1 VTPPPVAL
9 SKFQKRISWEEI
21 DQSHLKDHLK
31 LCAQEDLA
39 SNGDLTSNL
48 CQIRGTGTADL
59 VARESMTVCGLPLLP
74 LIFQAFKISSIRV
87 ENFIQDGDNITSGSS
102 ITRLHGKQADILLTE
117 RTVLNFIQRLS
128 GVATTSNQYVSIL
141 DKENVGLLDT
151 RKTTPGLRIL
161 EKYATACGGGF
172 NHRMGLFDRI
182 LIKDNHLAAL
192 GISSIKDFSSFLSKV
207 KNNSDN
213 NLLEIEIDSIEYLET
228 AIDAG
233 VDAILLD
240 NFEPSEIRKAVSVND
255 NRVVIEASGGIS
267 LKSLDEF
274 AKTQPHFISTG
285 APIHT
290 SRWRDIGLD
299 WK

>member
-151 RKTTPGLRIL
+151 RKTTPGLRVL

-192 GISSIKDFSSFLSKV
+192 GISSIKDFSTFLSKV

>member
-1 VTPPPVAL
+1 MTPPPVAL

-151 RKTTPGLRIL
+151 RKTTPGLRVL

-192 GISSIKDFSSFLSKV
+192 GISSIKDFSTFLTKV

>member
-1 VTPPPVAL
+1 MTPPPFAL
-9 SKFQKRISWEEI
+9 NKFQKRISWEEI
-21 DQSHLKDHLK
+21 DQSHLIDHLR
-31 LCAQEDLA
+31 LCVQEELA
-39 SNGDLTSNL
+39 SYGDLTSNL
-48 CQIRGTGTADL
+48 CQIRGNGTAEL
-59 VARESMTVCGLPLLP
+59 VSREDMIVCGLPLVP

-87 ENFIQDGDNITSGSS
+87 ENFVQDGDKVAKGTSIS
-102 ITRLHGKQADILLTE
+102 RFYGKQAEILLTE

-128 GVATTSNQYVSIL
+128 GVATTSNLYVSIL
-141 DKENVGLLDT
+141 SKENVGLLDT
-151 RKTTPGLRIL
+151 RKTTPGLRVL

-192 GISSIKDFSSFLSKV
+192 GISSNKDLSTFLTEI
-207 KNNSDN
+207 KNNSAN
-213 NLLEIEIDSIEYLET
+213 NLLEIEIDSIGYLET

-233 VDAILLD
+233 VDAVLLD
-240 NFEPSEIRKAVSVND
+240 NFEPSEVRKAVLAND

-267 LKSLDEF
+267 LESLDEF
-274 AKTQPHFISTG
+274 AQTHPHFISTG

-290 SRWRDIGLD
+290 SRWLDIGLD

>member
-151 RKTTPGLRIL
+151 RKTTPGLRVL

>member
-31 LCAQEDLA
+31 LCAQEDLV

-87 ENFIQDGDNITSGSS
+87 ENFIQDGDIVTKGSS

-267 LKSLDEF
+267 LKSLNEF

>member
-1 VTPPPVAL
+1 MTPPPVAL

-87 ENFIQDGDNITSGSS
+87 ENFIQDGDIVTKGSS

-151 RKTTPGLRIL
+151 RKTTPGLRVL

>member
-192 GISSIKDFSSFLSKV
+192 GISSIKDFSTFLSKV

>member
-1 VTPPPVAL
+1 MTPPPVAL

-151 RKTTPGLRIL
+151 RKTTPGLRVL

-192 GISSIKDFSSFLSKV
+192 GISSIKDFSTFLTKV

-267 LKSLDEF
+267 LKSLNEF

>member
-1 VTPPPVAL
+1 
-9 SKFQKRISWEEI
+9 
-21 DQSHLKDHLK
+21 
-31 LCAQEDLA
+31 
-39 SNGDLTSNL
+39 
-48 CQIRGTGTADL
+48 
-59 VARESMTVCGLPLLP
+59 
-74 LIFQAFKISSIRV
+74 
-87 ENFIQDGDNITSGSS
+87 
-102 ITRLHGKQADILLTE
+102 LHGKQADILLTE

>member
-1 VTPPPVAL
+1 VTPPPFAL

-21 DQSHLKDHLK
+21 DQSHLIDHLR
-31 LCAQEDLA
+31 LCVQEELA
-39 SNGDLTSNL
+39 SYGDLTSNL
-48 CQIRGTGTADL
+48 CQIRGNGTAEL
-59 VARESMTVCGLPLLP
+59 VSREDMIVCGLPLLP

-87 ENFIQDGDNITSGSS
+87 ENFVQDGDKVAKGTSIS
-102 ITRLHGKQADILLTE
+102 RFYGKQAEILLTE

-128 GVATTSNQYVSIL
+128 GVATTSNLYVSIL
-141 DKENVGLLDT
+141 SKENVGLLDT
-151 RKTTPGLRIL
+151 RKTTPGLRVL

-192 GISSIKDFSSFLSKV
+192 GISSNKDLATFLTKI
-207 KNNSDN
+207 KNNSAN

-233 VDAILLD
+233 VDAVLLD
-240 NFEPSEIRKAVSVND
+240 NFEPSEVRKAVLAND

-267 LKSLDEF
+267 LESLDEF
-274 AKTQPHFISTG
+274 AQTHPHFISTG

-290 SRWRDIGLD
+290 SRWLDIGLD

>member
-1 VTPPPVAL
+1 MTPPPVAL

-151 RKTTPGLRIL
+151 RKTTPGLRVL

-267 LKSLDEF
+267 LKSLNEF